1 MNNRK
6 NRGAVENYVLSL
18 SLIYPVKR
26 FFKTI
31 TINVLDGLTGWM
43 PGRDARGQSLTFL
56 VLEML

>member
-1 MNNRK
+1 M
-6 NRGAVENYVLSL
+6 LSL